1 MAVVNAF
8 LMYQEIGHDSIFLF
22 EFKRSLALGLLIY
35 SQKCRLTQSKNRGIK
50 YSVPDTVRLSNF
62 GIHWVEFVESR
73 GRCQVCSVNKKNQD
87 HNQSVHI
94 VMPIFAAMLIKTVS
108 KHSTRNKILIN

>member
-8 LMYQEIGHDSIFLF
+8 LMYQEIGHDSISLF
-22 EFKRSLALGLLIY
+22 EFRRSLALGLLTY

-73 GRCQVCSVNKKNQD
+73 GRCQVCSVNKKKSRP
-87 HNQSVHI
+87 QSKCSYCNVYLCCN
-94 VMPIFAAMLIKTVS
+94 VNKNCFKTFH
-108 KHSTRNKILIN
+108 KK